1 MAKKI
6 YVGNVSFSTTESSLK
21 NLFSQYGEVLSANVV
36 MDRVTGRSKGFAFV
50 EMADDAAA
58 QLAIQALD
66 GKEFEGRQVRVNEAM
81 DKPRSSG
88 GYGDR
93 SNRY

>member
-6 YVGNVSFSTTESSLK
+6 YVGNINFATTESSLN
-21 NLFSQYGEVLSANVV
+21 NLFSQYGEVVSANIV
-36 MDRVTGRSKGFAFV
+36 MDRVTGRSKGFGFV
-50 EMADDAAA
+50 EMAEDSAA
-58 QLAIQALD
+58 QAAIEALD
-66 GKEFEGRQVRVNEAM
+66 GKEFEGRQLRVNEAQ

-93 SNRY
+93 SRRY